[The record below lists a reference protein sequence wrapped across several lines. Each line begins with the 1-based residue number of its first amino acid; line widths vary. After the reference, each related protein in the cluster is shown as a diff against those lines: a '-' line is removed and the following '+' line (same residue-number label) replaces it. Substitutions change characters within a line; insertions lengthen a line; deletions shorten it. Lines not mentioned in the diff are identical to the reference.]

1 MNEIF
6 VLGSAVCALRPL
18 GWSAIYEYGK
28 KLQINV
34 IWLNFQIQA
43 LLSYRKYNASD
54 VGDMNLIFVVSYRK
68 L

>member
-1 MNEIF
+1 M
-6 VLGSAVCALRPL
+6 
-18 GWSAIYEYGK
+18 
-28 KLQINV
+28 
-34 IWLNFQIQA
+34 QA